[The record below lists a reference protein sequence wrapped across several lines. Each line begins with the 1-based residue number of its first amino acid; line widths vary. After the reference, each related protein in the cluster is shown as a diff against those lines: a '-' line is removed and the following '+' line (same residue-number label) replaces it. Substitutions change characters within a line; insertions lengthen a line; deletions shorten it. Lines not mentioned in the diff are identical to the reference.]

1 MRKFLIFL
9 ILIGLLGF
17 VGYDSIKAVPD
28 GTVGVAT
35 YRVSRLGPISAAP
48 RALHSGLHLSLPFVT
63 RLTIYNIRV
72 QILVLQ
78 VPLGEGKIF
87 QITAQVR
94 LDPDSA
100 VLVHQKRGP
109 KYIEEQIRPWL
120 TELMK
125 NKIYE
130 NRGHQSTDERQ
141 DDLLAAV
148 RQDLALDGLVLE
160 RAFLT
165 RLEHLELKEDSTAV
179 QGSDTDEDQN

>member
-1 MRKFLIFL
+1 MRKFLICL
-9 ILIGLLGF
+9 ILIGVFGF
-17 VGYDSIKAVPD
+17 IGYDSVIAVPD
-28 GTVGVAT
+28 GYAGVAT
-35 YRVSRLGPISAAP
+35 YRVSRLGPISTAP
-48 RALHSGLHLSLPFVT
+48 RTLRAGLHLSLPLVT
-63 RLTIYNIRV
+63 RLTLYNLRV

-87 QITAQVR
+87 QMTAQVR

-109 KYIEEQIRPWL
+109 QYIKEQIQPWL

-130 NRGHQSTDERQ
+130 NRGRLSTVERQ
-141 DDLLAAV
+141 DDLLSAI

-165 RLEHLELKEDSTAV
+165 RLEHLELKEEPAAE
-179 QGSDTDEDQN
+179 QGSDTDEE